1 MNTTSQSTFYYPV
14 TVFYEDTDAAGVV
27 YHANYLKF
35 MERARTIFLQQ
46 KGIKLSD
53 IIAQDKVQFLVRA
66 VSISYER
73 PAKLEQSLTVAT
85 KITKFGRASMH
96 FSQNI
101 FGDVCPKQINVQV
114 GASNTPE
121 HSFGKSIESPETLIC
136 SGDVVIVCTDLH
148 YKPCAIPERILGELK
163 E

>member
-1 MNTTSQSTFYYPV
+1 MIDAMQPTFYYSI

-53 IIAQDKVQFLVRA
+53 IIVQDKVQFLVRA
-66 VSISYER
+66 ASISYER
-73 PAKLEQSLTVAT
+73 PARLEQSLTVAT

-96 FSQNI
+96 FKQNI
-101 FGDVCPKQINVQV
+101 FIDV
-114 GASNTPE
+114 AR
-121 HSFGKSIESPETLIC
+121 PETLVC
-136 SGDVVIVCTDLH
+136 SGDIVIVCTDLQ
-148 YKPCAIPERILGELK
+148 YKPCAIPERILGEIK
-163 E
+163 A